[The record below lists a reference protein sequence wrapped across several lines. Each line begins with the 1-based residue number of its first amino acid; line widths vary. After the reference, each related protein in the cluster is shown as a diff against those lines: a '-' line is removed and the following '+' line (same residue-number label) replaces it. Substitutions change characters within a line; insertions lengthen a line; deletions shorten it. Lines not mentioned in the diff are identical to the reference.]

1 MKIEPPARRH
11 SEAGFSLIELLAV
24 VAIIAIMAT
33 VALPNIGQFLRNYK
47 LRGATQELVRQMDTA
62 RLKAITGNVNRGV
75 SFVIVDANSYRWV
88 REDAPGAPGYVA
100 GEEFGPLQDLPLP
113 IRFVA
118 GNYQM
123 VRFNRLGGACQPGVA
138 PCAAAYAGALCPAAE
153 GARCADAVP
162 GNYISFDA
170 TTTAIVTVEDISR
183 GTPGQRRRI
192 SIAPGGRVLP
202 QQ

>member
-1 MKIEPPARRH
+1 MKNKPPAHRQ
-11 SEAGFSLIELLAV
+11 SQAGFSLIELLAV
-24 VAIIAIMAT
+24 VAIVMIMAA
-33 VALPNIGQFLRNYK
+33 VAIPNIGQFIRNYK

-75 SFVIVDANSYRWV
+75 SFVIVDANSYRWI

-100 GEEFGPLQDLPLP
+100 GEEYGPLWDLPLP

-118 GNYQM
+118 GTFDT
-123 VRFNRLGGACQPGVA
+123 VRFNRLGAACRPGVA
-138 PCAAAYAGALCPAAE
+138 PCAGPFAPLCAAADGT
-153 GARCADAVP
+153 RCADAAA
-162 GNYISFDA
+162 GLFISDDA
-170 TTTAIVTVEDISR
+170 TNTAIVTVEDISR

-192 SIAPGGRVLP
+192 SIAPGGRVMP